1 MYADTQQQQQQFQS
15 WERNSGGWRNF
26 QGGEGAAW
34 LHNGVW
40 YSQSANSNNPGT
52 VSLPPLSSNNHH
64 TESNNP
70 GTVSLSTATVQ
81 VEPAYQQHSVAYN

>member
-15 WERNSGGWRNF
+15 WDRNSGGWRNF

-52 VSLPPLSSNNHH
+52 VSLP
-64 TESNNP
+64 T
-70 GTVSLSTATVQ
+70 TTI
-81 VEPAYQQHSVAYN
+81 

>member
-15 WERNSGGWRNF
+15 WDRNSGGWRNF
-26 QGGEGAAW
+26 QGGDGTAW

-52 VSLPPLSSNNHH
+52 VSLYSLPLSSNSHH
-64 TESNNP
+64 TKSNNL
-70 GTVSLSTATVQ
+70 GTVSLPTAIIQ
-81 VEPAYQQHSVAYN
+81 IEPAY